1 MPNVWYSSIQ
11 GNFIT
16 NITRKAITLMSFSK
30 FVRVFLF
37 ICSYH
42 RMPLFPSTIDP
53 EIWLEIVRI
62 ALRQGG
68 ILFIFLSILLLFSN
82 SYYLLS
88 SSPILS
94 QSCQSI
100 FTFSTPSILYFMSPI
115 IPPSPFGLSS
125 SSPLLSLASWIR
137 CAYAASSC
145 CIHKWNYQ

>member
-1 MPNVWYSSIQ
+1 MIRDCANCPE
-11 GNFIT
+11 
-16 NITRKAITLMSFSK
+16 TRWKGI
-30 FVRVFLF
+30 
-37 ICSYH
+37 
-42 RMPLFPSTIDP
+42 
-53 EIWLEIVRI
+53 
-62 ALRQGG
+62 
-68 ILFIFLSILLLFSN
+68 ILFIFLDTLLLLSN

-145 CIHKWNYQ
+145 CIHKIKFQIIFRCIGPNNMVPGLLFYYTNSNLTLFL